1 MAASKAL
8 TPRKFLVYL
17 AVVAMLGLA
26 DPWPPTFFAGAA
38 LAAFGIFWRVWG
50 CGHLEK
56 NLVLVTTGPYAY
68 VKNPLYL
75 GSFLVAVGGLLAAGS
90 PDGRGVWVWIAL
102 VPVFAAMFFFSY
114 MPRKKSVEGDRLARK
129 FGEAFER
136 FDQEVPDFIP
146 RLTPYR
152 SGDTRRWSLERFLG
166 NHEIGMDL
174 LIVGLFAAI
183 WFLPPY
189 VERIFA

>member
-1 MAASKAL
+1 MTASKAI

-17 AVVAMLGLA
+17 GVGAILCLA
-26 DPWPPTFFAGAA
+26 DPWLPTFLAGAA
-38 LAAFGIFWRVWG
+38 IAAFGIFWRVWG

-56 NLVLVTTGPYAY
+56 NVVLVTTGPYAY

-75 GSFLVAVGGLLAAGS
+75 GSFLVSVGGFVAAGN
-90 PDGRGVWVWIAL
+90 PQGRGFWVWVAL
-102 VPVFAAMFFFSY
+102 VPVFAVMFFFSY

-136 FDQEVPDFIP
+136 YDQAVPDFLP

-152 SGDTRRWSLERFLG
+152 SGDTRRWGWERFRN

-174 LIVGLFAAI
+174 LIAGLFAAI
-183 WFLPPY
+183 WFLPAY
-189 VERIFA
+189 VQQLIA